1 MRSDSYKWRV
11 LFVMIVASFMVLL
24 DTTVVNV
31 ALPTIMNSFGA
42 SLDRAQLVLT
52 MYLFAIA
59 LVIPLTGYLSDRLGS
74 KRLFALCLSGF
85 TIGSALC
92 AMSWD
97 INSLIFFRIV
107 QGLAGGMLMPLG
119 VALLFR
125 TTPRDQQGFMISLL
139 GIPVLMAPI
148 LGPIL
153 SGYLVETASWRL
165 IWMPHIP
172 VGIVGVVMTVTML
185 QETERVRN
193 LSFDYKGF
201 LLAGVGFCTA
211 LLALTRVSQDGWTSD
226 SVLLMFGIS
235 AVALASW
242 VYVELTED
250 EPLLDLRIFRNATYT
265 QAAIIYFVSA
275 VILFS
280 ALFLLPLFLQN
291 IRGLSPIQTG
301 LLLMPEAVA
310 IAVMLPFAGRLYD
323 KFGPVP
329 MIIPGLLGMAYS
341 MYLLHSLDVN
351 TSDADLIKILVL
363 RGVSMGM
370 MAMPAFTLAMSVH
383 PPQAVARASALT
395 NVLRQMFP
403 AFGIAFFATILQT
416 RHAFHASSLA
426 QTVTPDSLAA
436 MQVISRISESAGQF
450 GASNGVAGPAA
461 VQVLDGLVQ
470 QQAAIRAFND
480 VFLVAVVISLLAV
493 PLAIFL
499 RKPKPQERPQPADT
513 TTVAEPAD

>member
-1 MRSDSYKWRV
+1 
-11 LFVMIVASFMVLL
+11 
-24 DTTVVNV
+24 
-31 ALPTIMNSFGA
+31 
-42 SLDRAQLVLT
+42 
-52 MYLFAIA
+52 
-59 LVIPLTGYLSDRLGS
+59 
-74 KRLFALCLSGF
+74 
-85 TIGSALC
+85 
-92 AMSWD
+92 
-97 INSLIFFRIV
+97 
-107 QGLAGGMLMPLG
+107 
-119 VALLFR
+119 
-125 TTPRDQQGFMISLL
+125 
-139 GIPVLMAPI
+139 
-148 LGPIL
+148 
-153 SGYLVETASWRL
+153 
-165 IWMPHIP
+165 MPHIP